1 MSQGV
6 LSGFPTCCLDAGL
19 SGTESPFLLCD
30 GGVSAW
36 VLWLSFCASLDLL
49 VVEGLVQ
56 YLGPLGLLFF
66 HFLWS
71 KRYLVISGLWAS
83 GPLWPLLSQF

>member
-19 SGTESPFLLCD
+19 SGTESPFLLCS

-49 VVEGLVQ
+49 VVEGLLQ
-56 YLGPLGLLFF
+56 DTQLLMMNPPGVTLIQAAAAMARED
-66 HFLWS
+66 HL
-71 KRYLVISGLWAS
+71 R
-83 GPLWPLLSQF
+83 LLLEYG